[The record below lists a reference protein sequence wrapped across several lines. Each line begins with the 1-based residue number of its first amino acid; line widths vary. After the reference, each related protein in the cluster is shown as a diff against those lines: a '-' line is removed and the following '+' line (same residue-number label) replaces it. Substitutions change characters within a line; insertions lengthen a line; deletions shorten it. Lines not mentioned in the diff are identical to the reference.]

1 MEAAASAVSAVS
13 GKSGSL
19 WRSGSKRATLEA
31 KSGGLETQMSEE
43 FAGKVALV
51 SGGGSGIGAA
61 TCRALAKAGAYV
73 GVLDRDTAAAAAI
86 AGEIGEAGGQA
97 GAHILDVADGATFA
111 RVAAAVAEAQ
121 GGIDVLVNCAGT
133 ITRHTIAHMPAEAWE
148 RVLAVNLRGPFNGI
162 QAVLPHMRE
171 RGGGAIVNIASIA
184 GRRISFGGGAHYSAS
199 KAGLLGFTRHA
210 AYELAPD
217 HIRVNAVCPGPTAT
231 PFGGLLPSAEARAL
245 RAKKIPLGRMVEP
258 EDIADAVL
266 FLAGD
271 ASRMCTG
278 IALDVDGGVLISND
292 IPYEEYFG
300 KMA

>member
-1 MEAAASAVSAVS
+1 
-13 GKSGSL
+13 
-19 WRSGSKRATLEA
+19 
-31 KSGGLETQMSEE
+31 MSDE

-51 SGGGSGIGAA
+51 TGGGSGIGAA
-61 TCRALAKAGAYV
+61 TALAFARAGAYV
-73 GVLDRDTAAAAAI
+73 AIVDRDAAAAEAVAAAI
-86 AGEIGEAGGQA
+86 AARGGRA
-97 GAHILDVADGATFA
+97 TGRTLDVADGPAFE
-111 RVAAAVAEAQ
+111 RSAAAIAEQA
-121 GGIDVLVNCAGT
+121 GGIDILVNSAGT
-133 ITRHTIAHMPAEAWE
+133 ITRHTIAQMPAEAWE

-162 QAVLPHMRE
+162 RAVLRYLRA
-171 RGGGAIVNIASIA
+171 RGGGAVVNIASVA

-217 HIRVNAVCPGPTAT
+217 QIRVNAVCPGPTAT
-231 PFGGLLPSAEARAL
+231 AFGGAMPSAEARAA
-245 RAKKIPLGRMVEP
+245 RARKIPLGRMVEP

-271 ASRMCTG
+271 RARMCTG

-300 KMA
+300 RMT

>member
-1 MEAAASAVSAVS
+1 MAGNLKAGDTRGDKRSTR
-13 GKSGSL
+13 GK
-19 WRSGSKRATLEA
+19 AMTD
-31 KSGGLETQMSEE
+31 E

-51 SGGGSGIGAA
+51 TGGGSGIGAA
-61 TCRALAKAGAYV
+61 TALAFARAGAYV
-73 GVLDRDTAAAAAI
+73 AIVDRDAAAAEAVVAAI
-86 AGEIGEAGGQA
+86 AARGGRAAGRM
-97 GAHILDVADGATFA
+97 LDVADGPAFERST
-111 RVAAAVAEAQ
+111 AAIAEQA
-121 GGIDVLVNCAGT
+121 GGIDILVNSAGT
-133 ITRHTIAHMPAEAWE
+133 ITRHTIAQMPAEAWE

-162 QAVLPHMRE
+162 QAVLPYLRA
-171 RGGGAIVNIASIA
+171 RGGGAVVNIASVA

-231 PFGGLLPSAEARAL
+231 PFSGSMPSAEARAA
-245 RAKKIPLGRMVEP
+245 RARKIPLGRMVEP

-271 ASRMCTG
+271 RARMCTG
-278 IALDVDGGVLISND
+278 VALDVDGGVLISND

-300 KMA
+300 KMT